1 MDIKLKSNIKLS
13 IFAFVILLLFSF
25 GLTNTLLLKSN
36 LSDRVK
42 KSYFDTDEFS
52 REVEKF
58 INLFSITQLTYEE
71 YIEIYTEDL
80 DDNLTKSYVKNEM
93 EPEKT
98 LFESAEKNFKYYIKE
113 PTGKVYTNLEENES
127 FETVKA
133 SSYFIK
139 SFPYHT
145 KGNDPFIS
153 VNRFFITNGLT
164 GFIAVPKMDGAHTII
179 EENMYDYEDTRM
191 QFFTFF
197 GIGAVVLVISLFLG
211 LIIIKKYGKE
221 LIQLVEPL
229 KKFYV
234 FPIDIKILIFLVNLL
249 ILFGCQP
256 VVFYQAGYRFYYGGS
271 VDLLLY
277 TVFLIAFIIQ
287 MLFLFQAFSS
297 SQQIKTEWSK
307 SFVIRA
313 KNNIA
318 DSFIVK
324 SSVFKIFFI
333 LGLVSFLGIIVGLV
347 LPLIEPVD
355 LLVLVPVGLIPTLAI
370 LIYIFSKLAYFN
382 RIVGYSDDIIL
393 GRANADLVV
402 KGKDVLSR
410 LAGNLNRMRQ
420 GIDYSHKAQLKSE
433 RLKTELITNVSH
445 DLRTPLTSIMNYSE
459 LLKKEDLSEEKRKEY
474 IDIIEKKS
482 KRLKVLIDD
491 LFEVSKMASGN
502 IELNIEKV
510 DIVQLMNQALGEYG
524 EKINNS
530 SLNFKVSSSSPHIYA
545 MVDGRKMWRVFDNI
559 ISNILKYSLEN
570 TRVYIS
576 IKETDNYVMISF
588 KNISKYE
595 LEENIEE
602 LLERFKR
609 GDKSRNTE
617 GSGLGL
623 AIAQSI
629 VDNHG
634 GKLEIE
640 LDGDLFK
647 TIVTLKK

>member
-58 INLFSITQLTYEE
+58 INLFSITQLTSEE

-459 LLKKEDLSEEKRKEY
+459 LLKRRPFGRKE
-474 IDIIEKKS
+474 
-482 KRLKVLIDD
+482 
-491 LFEVSKMASGN
+491 
-502 IELNIEKV
+502 
-510 DIVQLMNQALGEYG
+510 
-524 EKINNS
+524 
-530 SLNFKVSSSSPHIYA
+530 
-545 MVDGRKMWRVFDNI
+545 
-559 ISNILKYSLEN
+559 
-570 TRVYIS
+570 
-576 IKETDNYVMISF
+576 
-588 KNISKYE
+588 KNI
-595 LEENIEE
+595 
-602 LLERFKR
+602 
-609 GDKSRNTE
+609 
-617 GSGLGL
+617 
-623 AIAQSI
+623 
-629 VDNHG
+629 
-634 GKLEIE
+634 
-640 LDGDLFK
+640 
-647 TIVTLKK
+647 